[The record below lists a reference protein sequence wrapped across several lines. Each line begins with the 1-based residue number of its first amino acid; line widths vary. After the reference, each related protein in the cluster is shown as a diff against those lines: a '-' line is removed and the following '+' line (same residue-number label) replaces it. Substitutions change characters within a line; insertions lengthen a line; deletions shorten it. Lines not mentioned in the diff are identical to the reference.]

1 MFLVSP
7 YVARWPLEIVGKIIQ
22 GKTFERVELITD
34 FALSSLQAG
43 SLDATALVDF
53 VRAMPAVKITHLPQ
67 LHAKIYLSEKAA
79 ITTSANL
86 TANGLLHNY
95 EYGSQMTNT
104 QAVKRVRTDLLAYLE
119 NGSVI
124 NESMLTQVAGCIER
138 VKKTAVEYE
147 KTKTGKEALKAILAQ
162 NQEAFMVQ
170 LLIARTE
177 TESIESIFRRTILYV
192 ISKNGALTTP
202 ELHLFIQ
209 NLQPDL
215 CDDSTDRVIN
225 GVHFGK
231 KWKHQV
237 RTAQSGL
244 QRRGLIKLDKGFWKL
259 TS

>member
-1 MFLVSP
+1 MSP
-7 YVARWPLEIVGKIIQ
+7 YIARWPLEIVAEIIHN
-22 GKTFERVELITD
+22 KPFERIELITD
-34 FALSSLQAG
+34 FALGSLQGG
-43 SLDATALVDF
+43 SLDANALVDF
-53 VRAMPAVKITHLPQ
+53 VRAIPAVKITHLPR
-67 LHAKIYLSEKAA
+67 LHAKIYLSENAA

-95 EYGSQMTNT
+95 EYGAHIISPQGVE
-104 QAVKRVRTDLLAYLE
+104 QVKSDLLAYIE

-124 NESMLTQVAGCIER
+124 NETMLVQVAGCVER
-138 VKKTAVEYE
+138 VKKTAIEYE
-147 KTKTGKEALKAILAQ
+147 NTKTGKEALKAVLAR
-162 NQEAFMVQ
+162 NQEAFTVQ

-192 ISKNGALTTP
+192 MSKNGSLTTP
-202 ELHLFIQ
+202 ELHSFIQ

-237 RTAQSGL
+237 RTAQAGL
-244 QRRGLIKLDKGFWKL
+244 QRRGLIKLDNGFWEL
-259 TS
+259 AS